1 MEPRFKVGDRVRVIQ
16 RTEFEHRYRCRFV
29 DDMAAMAGQIYTI
42 SSSRYRGVI
51 EGILPDDG
59 YVYILKEVPFTWASS
74 MLEPAEET
82 PSSSKEEPEF
92 LDFTPKKKHYSLRFT
107 V

>member
-16 RTEFEHRYRCRFV
+16 RTEYPYRYRCGFV
-29 DDMAAMAGQIYTI
+29 DNMAAKAGQIYTI
-42 SSSRYRGVI
+42 ARSTYA
-51 EGILPDDG
+51 ETDNNCLPDDG
-59 YVYILKEVPFTWASS
+59 YNYKLKEVPLVWTSS
-74 MLEPAEET
+74 MLEPA
-82 PSSSKEEPEF
+82 PENPEV